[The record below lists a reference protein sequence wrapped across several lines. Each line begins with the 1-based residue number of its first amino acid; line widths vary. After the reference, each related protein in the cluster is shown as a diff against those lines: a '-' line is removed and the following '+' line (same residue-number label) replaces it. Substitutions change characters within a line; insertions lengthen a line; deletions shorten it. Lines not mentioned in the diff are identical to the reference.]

1 MSAENQPKIEELPE
15 DTVAQT
21 QPEAEAAEVDAG
33 SEVTVHSRNEKKARK
48 LIEKLKL
55 KKVEGITRV
64 VIRQQ
69 RAIFAIEK
77 PDVYKNPATGTY
89 VVFGEAK
96 VDTQAVNLAQQLSR
110 LSTGDA
116 GAAAGAEAPAA
127 SGAPDL
133 AAGLESAAAETAKPA
148 EEEEQID
155 DKDVDTT
162 GLDESEIELI
172 MQQANTTK
180 AKAAAAL
187 RRNKNDVVN
196 AIMEL
201 TG

>member
-1 MSAENQPKIEELPE
+1 MSTETQPKIEEIP
-15 DTVAQT
+15 DTAVEET
-21 QPEAEAAEVDAG
+21 KPEAVEDAEIEAG
-33 SEVTVHSRNEKKARK
+33 SEVLVHSRGEKKARK
-48 LIEKLKL
+48 LISKLNL
-55 KKVEGITRV
+55 KKVEGINRV

-77 PDVYKNPATGTY
+77 PDVYRNPATGTY

-110 LSTGDA
+110 LTTNEGGADAATG
-116 GAAAGAEAPAA
+116 
-127 SGAPDL
+127 GAPDL
-133 AAGLESAAAETAKPA
+133 AAGLESAAAEAANPS
-148 EEEEQID
+148 EPEEQID

-172 MQQANTTK
+172 MTQANTTK
-180 AKAAAAL
+180 AKAVAAL